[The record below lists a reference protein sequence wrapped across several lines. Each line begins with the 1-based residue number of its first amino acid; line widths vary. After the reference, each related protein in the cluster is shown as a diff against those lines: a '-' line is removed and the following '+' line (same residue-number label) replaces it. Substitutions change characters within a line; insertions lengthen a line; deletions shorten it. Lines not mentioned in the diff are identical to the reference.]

1 MIATPT
7 QEMYLLDANVVSELR
22 KEDRSPKVVRWIESI
37 HADGL
42 FLSVF
47 TIGEIAK
54 GIALQRRLG
63 TEEAMSRADALQ
75 NWLEGMLAIH
85 GRRILPID
93 VEVATRWGRLC
104 STFPHLAVDMLLAAT
119 ALQHGLTVA
128 TRNVQHFEATGV
140 DVVNPFE

>member
-7 QEMYLLDANVVSELR
+7 AEAYLLDSNVVSELR
-22 KEDRSPKVVRWIESI
+22 KDNRSPNVVRWIESVP
-37 HADGL
+37 ADAL
-42 FLSVF
+42 FLSVI

-54 GIALQRRLG
+54 GIAKQRRRG
-63 TEEAMSRADALQ
+63 TESAISRADALQ
-75 NWLEGMLAIH
+75 NWLEGLLATH

-104 STFPHLAVDMLLAAT
+104 SLFPQLAIDMLLAAT

-128 TRNVQHFEATGV
+128 TRNIEHFSATGV